1 MQADVSISTR
11 FHFLGIPGRVF
22 FNFDTGK
29 IVKVCCWWT
38 GGFVMGKVVKVCYWW
53 MVGFEPTTPKP
64 MVVPTTPFVKDL
76 EGTSLFDR
84 LQKINIL
91 FTQTK

>member
-1 MQADVSISTR
+1 
-11 FHFLGIPGRVF
+11 
-22 FNFDTGK
+22 
-29 IVKVCCWWT
+29 
-38 GGFVMGKVVKVCYWW
+38 MGKVVKVCYWW